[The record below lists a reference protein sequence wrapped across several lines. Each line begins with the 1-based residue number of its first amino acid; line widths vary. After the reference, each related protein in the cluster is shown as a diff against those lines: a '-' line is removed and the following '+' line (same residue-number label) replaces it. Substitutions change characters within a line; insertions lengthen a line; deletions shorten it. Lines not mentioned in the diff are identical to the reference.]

1 MSRRKMANQP
11 ISYTVLFERD
21 KDNWWTVSIPEIQ
34 GCRTQSKTIAQ
45 GMERI
50 RDALSLVI
58 DEKAFE
64 VELKEKIILPAEI
77 AAVCEEARQLEE
89 QLACMQEMT
98 ARLKQI
104 RKIAADAF
112 ADMGISRR
120 DSGSI
125 LNLSHQ
131 RIQQLIQDD
140 Q

>member
-1 MSRRKMANQP
+1 MAKQP
-11 ISYTVLFERD
+11 MNYTVLFERD
-21 KDNWWTVSIPEIQ
+21 DDNWWTVSIPEVQ

-58 DEKAFE
+58 DDRAFE
-64 VELKEKIILPAEI
+64 VDLKEKIVLPADI
-77 AAVCEEARQLEE
+77 AAVCEEAWQLEE
-89 QLACMQEMT
+89 QLARMNEMT
-98 ARLKQI
+98 SRLKQI

-120 DSGSI
+120 DSGAI

-131 RIQQLIQDD
+131 RIQQLIQED